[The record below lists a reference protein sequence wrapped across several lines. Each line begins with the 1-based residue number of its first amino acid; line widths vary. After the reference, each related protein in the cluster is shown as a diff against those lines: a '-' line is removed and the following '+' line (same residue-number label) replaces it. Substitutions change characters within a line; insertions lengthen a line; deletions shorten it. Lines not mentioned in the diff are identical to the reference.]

1 MERAGSWAV
10 LSDRRP
16 LLLSRLHAIYP
27 PLQAEVEL
35 DIEQLIS
42 SAEPLIRQYG
52 VLVVTIVLTLESL
65 GAPLP
70 GESLLIVASV
80 LAGRGDISLTTLLLF
95 AWLGAVL
102 GDNVGYLIGKKLG
115 RAAVLRYGKK
125 FGITPERLQKIEEIF
140 ARFGPATVTLARF
153 VNILRQ
159 LNGVVA
165 GILNMDWRRFLI
177 FNALGGA
184 LWVLFW
190 GFAGFF
196 LGEHMSK
203 ITSFA
208 RDFGFAG
215 AIVLIAILVLVL
227 LYAWRGGEAK

>member
-1 MERAGSWAV
+1 V
-10 LSDRRP
+10 
-16 LLLSRLHAIYP
+16 
-27 PLQAEVEL
+27 
-35 DIEQLIS
+35 DIGQLIS
-42 SAEPLIRQYG
+42 DAEPLIRQYG
-52 VLVVTIVLTLESL
+52 VLVVTVVLTFESL

-80 LAGRGDISLTTLLLF
+80 LAGRGDISFPALLFF
-95 AWLGAVL
+95 AWLGAVM
-102 GDNVGYLIGKKLG
+102 GDNIGYVIGKKLG

-125 FGITPERLQKIEEIF
+125 IGLTPDRLQKIEEVF
-140 ARFGPATVTLARF
+140 ARFGPATVAFARF

-196 LGEHMSK
+196 LGEHISK
-203 ITSFA
+203 ISSLA
-208 RDFGFAG
+208 RDFGLAG
-215 AIVLIAILVLVL
+215 AIIVIAILVVAL
-227 LYAWRGGEAK
+227 LYAWRRGEAK

>member
-1 MERAGSWAV
+1 MV
-10 LSDRRP
+10 
-16 LLLSRLHAIYP
+16 
-27 PLQAEVEL
+27 L
-35 DIEQLIS
+35 DIAQLIS
-42 SAEPLIRQYG
+42 DAEPLIRHYG
-52 VLVVTIVLTLESL
+52 VLVVTVVLTFESF

-80 LAGRGDISLTTLLLF
+80 LAGRGDISFPALLFF

-102 GDNVGYLIGKKLG
+102 GDNIGYVIGKMLG
-115 RAAVLRYGKK
+115 RAAILRYGQKI
-125 FGITPERLQKIEEIF
+125 GLTTDRLQKIEEIF
-140 ARFGPATVTLARF
+140 TRFGPATVAFARF

-165 GILNMDWRRFLI
+165 GTLNMDWRRFLI

-196 LGEHMSK
+196 LGEHISK
-203 ITSFA
+203 ISSLA
-208 RDFGFAG
+208 RDFGVAG
-215 AIVLIAILVLVL
+215 AIVLIATLTVVL
-227 LYAWRGGEAK
+227 LYAWRRREAK

>member
-1 MERAGSWAV
+1 M
-10 LSDRRP
+10 
-16 LLLSRLHAIYP
+16 
-27 PLQAEVEL
+27 
-35 DIEQLIS
+35 DIGRLIS
-42 SAEPLIRQYG
+42 DAEPLIRQYG
-52 VLVVTIVLTLESL
+52 VLVVTVVLTFESL

-80 LAGRGDISLTTLLLF
+80 LAGRGDISFPALLFF
-95 AWLGAVL
+95 AWLGAVM
-102 GDNVGYLIGKKLG
+102 GDNIGYVIGKKLG

-125 FGITPERLQKIEEIF
+125 IGLTSDRLQKIEEVF
-140 ARFGPATVTLARF
+140 VRFGPATVAFARF

-177 FNALGGA
+177 FNALEGA

-196 LGEHMSK
+196 LGEHISK
-203 ITSFA
+203 ISSLA
-208 RDFGFAG
+208 RDFGLAG
-215 AIVLIAILVLVL
+215 AIMVIAILVVVL
-227 LYAWRGGEAK
+227 LYAWRRGEAK

>member
-1 MERAGSWAV
+1 V
-10 LSDRRP
+10 
-16 LLLSRLHAIYP
+16 
-27 PLQAEVEL
+27 
-35 DIEQLIS
+35 DIGRLIS
-42 SAEPLIRQYG
+42 DAEPLIRQYG
-52 VLVVTIVLTLESL
+52 VLVVTVVLTFESL

-80 LAGRGDISLTTLLLF
+80 LAGRGDISFPALLFF
-95 AWLGAVL
+95 AWLGAVM
-102 GDNVGYLIGKKLG
+102 GDNIGYVIGKKLG

-125 FGITPERLQKIEEIF
+125 IGLTSDRLQKIEEVF
-140 ARFGPATVTLARF
+140 VRFGPATVAFARF

-177 FNALGGA
+177 FNALEGA

-196 LGEHMSK
+196 LGEHISK
-203 ITSFA
+203 ISSLA
-208 RDFGFAG
+208 RDFGLAG
-215 AIVLIAILVLVL
+215 AIMVIAILVVVL
-227 LYAWRGGEAK
+227 LYAWRRGEAK

>member
-1 MERAGSWAV
+1 V
-10 LSDRRP
+10 
-16 LLLSRLHAIYP
+16 
-27 PLQAEVEL
+27 VL
-35 DIEQLIS
+35 DIAQLIS
-42 SAEPLIRQYG
+42 DAEPLIRHYG
-52 VLVVTIVLTLESL
+52 VLVVTVVLTFESF

-80 LAGRGDISLTTLLLF
+80 LAGRGDISFPALLFF

-102 GDNVGYLIGKKLG
+102 GDNIGYVIGKMLG
-115 RAAVLRYGKK
+115 RAAILRYGQKI
-125 FGITPERLQKIEEIF
+125 GLTTDRLQKIEEIF
-140 ARFGPATVTLARF
+140 TRFGPATVAFARF

-165 GILNMDWRRFLI
+165 GTLNMDWRRFLI

-196 LGEHMSK
+196 LGEHISK
-203 ITSFA
+203 ISSLA
-208 RDFGFAG
+208 RDFGVAG
-215 AIVLIAILVLVL
+215 AIVLIATLTVVL
-227 LYAWRGGEAK
+227 LYAWRRREAK

>member
-1 MERAGSWAV
+1 V
-10 LSDRRP
+10 
-16 LLLSRLHAIYP
+16 
-27 PLQAEVEL
+27 
-35 DIEQLIS
+35 DIGQLIS
-42 SAEPLIRQYG
+42 DAEPLIRHYG
-52 VLVVTIVLTLESL
+52 VLVVTVVLTFESL

-80 LAGRGDISLTTLLLF
+80 LAGRGDISFSALLFF
-95 AWLGAVL
+95 AWLGAVM
-102 GDNVGYLIGKKLG
+102 GDNIGYVIGKKLG

-125 FGITPERLQKIEEIF
+125 IGLTPDRLKNIEKVF
-140 ARFGPATVTLARF
+140 ARFGPTTVAFARF

-177 FNALGGA
+177 FNAIGGA

-196 LGEHMSK
+196 LGEHISK
-203 ITSFA
+203 ISSFA
-208 RDFGFAG
+208 RDFGLAG
-215 AIVLIAILVLVL
+215 TIIVIAILVVAL
-227 LYAWRGGEAK
+227 LYAWRRGEVK